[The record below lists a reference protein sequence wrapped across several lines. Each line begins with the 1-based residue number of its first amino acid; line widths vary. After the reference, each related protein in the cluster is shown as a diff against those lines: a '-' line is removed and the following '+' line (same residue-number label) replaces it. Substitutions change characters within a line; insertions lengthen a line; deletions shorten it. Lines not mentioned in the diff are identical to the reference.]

1 MVASESEWL
10 LSSSFARSGPSG
22 WGILLFASL
31 LLLIGVSTET
41 ACVLEQLTSVKRGG
55 GGEEKGEGWRQRVS
69 V

>member
-10 LSSSFARSGPSG
+10 LSSFARSGPSG

-31 LLLIGVSTET
+31 LWLIGVSTET

-55 GGEEKGEGWRQRVS
+55 GEEKGEGWRQRVS